1 MDTLSECQKW
11 THENYLHYKFVLY
24 PTGWYV
30 IPTVMKNSGRQ
41 CQEALAY
48 RQRPFYMEREMP
60 MSFLIYTRFQKRF
73 FEHGGRSE
81 HQNHAFTVDEYKI
94 VLDELYTLISK
105 DSI

>member
-1 MDTLSECQKW
+1 MNTLTECQKW
-11 THENYLHYKFVLY
+11 THENYLHYTFVSY
-24 PTGWYV
+24 PSGWYV

-60 MSFLIYTRFQKRF
+60 MSFLIYTRFQKIF
-73 FEHGGRSE
+73 FEHGGRAE

-94 VLDELYTLISK
+94 VLNELFALISNS
-105 DSI
+105 SI